1 MDGGFQVPSL
11 EATKAVEV
19 ATGML
24 AWFGKNESVLHRFS
38 MWLYKSLEEC
48 FEAMH
53 LRREKMWRGFHKIR
67 TSAMFRS
74 QWEVFLGSAGAWN
87 PFFRLIERSHMSS
100 QWNTRML

>member
-19 ATGML
+19 AIGML

-38 MWLYKSLEEC
+38 MWFYKSLEEC
-48 FEAMH
+48 FEEKGSVH
-53 LRREKMWRGFHKIR
+53 LRREKMWRDFNKIR

-74 QWEVFLGSAGAWN
+74 QWEVF
-87 PFFRLIERSHMSS
+87 
-100 QWNTRML
+100 